1 MRDVSII
8 GVGIHKF
15 GRFDDEPYTKLGL
28 DATRM
33 ALADANLEWKD
44 IEVAYFSRM
53 YLPATSGVRT
63 LSQLGRTGIS
73 ITDIESACASGG
85 SALGLAYLQVASGAV
100 DFALALGVEKM
111 PRGFMD
117 PKELY

>member
-1 MRDVSII
+1 MREVSII

-15 GRFDDEPYTKLGL
+15 GRFEDEPYTKLGL
-28 DATRM
+28 DATKM
-33 ALADANLEWKD
+33 ALSDANLEWKD
-44 IEVAYFSRM
+44 IQVAYFSRM

-100 DFALALGVEKM
+100 DLSGETTARA
-111 PRGFMD
+111 
-117 PKELY
+117 